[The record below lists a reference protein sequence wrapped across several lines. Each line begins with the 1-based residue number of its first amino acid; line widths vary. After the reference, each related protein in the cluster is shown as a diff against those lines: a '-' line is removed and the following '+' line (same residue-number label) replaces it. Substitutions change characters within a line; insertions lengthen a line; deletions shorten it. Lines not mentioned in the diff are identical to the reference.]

1 MKTLPIR
8 LTPGQ
13 DVRAALEAAM
23 QSQNCRAA
31 FVLSGIGSLS
41 TAGLRF
47 AGAGQ
52 PERLT
57 GDMEILSLSGT
68 VAFDGIKSSS
78 HLHMAL
84 STSTG
89 QVLGGPVAAGCI
101 VRTTAEVLLA
111 LLPEWEF
118 AREADLVTGYDE
130 LVVRRGGDAIRVKLS
145 ELNLSETGVAD
156 AVEWARSTAGA
167 ALRLEAYTPARVQEF
182 DEAEA
187 ELASLIQTQ
196 KKLPDKK

>member
-1 MKTLPIR
+1 MKTFPIR

-13 DVRAALEAAM
+13 DLRTALEAVV
-23 QSQNCRAA
+23 QSQDCRAA

-47 AGAGQ
+47 AGVEQ

-57 GDMEILSLSGT
+57 GHMEILSLSGT
-68 VAFDGIKSSS
+68 VAFDGVKSSS

-89 QVLGGPVAAGCI
+89 QVLGGHVAAGCI

-118 AREADLVTGYDE
+118 VREPDTATGYDE
-130 LVVRRGGDAIRVKLS
+130 LVVRMGGDAIRVKL
-145 ELNLSETGVAD
+145 
-156 AVEWARSTAGA
+156 
-167 ALRLEAYTPARVQEF
+167 
-182 DEAEA
+182 A
-187 ELASLIQTQ
+187 ELRKVFKTPPIHEQPESMTRQSENEPTS
-196 KKLPDKK
+196 P

>member
-13 DVRAALEAAM
+13 DLRSALEAAVRS
-23 QSQNCRAA
+23 QSFRAA

-47 AGAGQ
+47 AGAEQ

-68 VAFDGIKSSS
+68 VAFDGVKSSS
-78 HLHMAL
+78 HLHMAI

-89 QVLGGPVAAGCI
+89 QVLGGHVTAGCI
-101 VRTTAEVLLA
+101 VRTTAEVLLT

-118 AREADLVTGYDE
+118 VREADAATGFDE
-130 LVVRRGGDAIRVKLS
+130 PVVRKPV
-145 ELNLSETGVAD
+145 
-156 AVEWARSTAGA
+156 
-167 ALRLEAYTPARVQEF
+167 
-182 DEAEA
+182 
-187 ELASLIQTQ
+187 
-196 KKLPDKK
+196 